1 MTQREAALAGR
12 ITSEMASVAEE
23 ERIPEKDLLEHIRRG
38 ETVILKNPG
47 RRNGRPLGIGRK
59 LRTKVNAN
67 VGTSPDSPDAGR
79 EIAKARIAVGAGADA
94 LMDLSTSGDL
104 EAIRKSLMEAVPVPL
119 GTVPIYEAAVEA
131 CRAGGDISD
140 MTADGLFSVLERQA
154 EQGVDF
160 VTVHCGVTRRSL
172 ERLKRQGR
180 VMHIVSRGGSFL
192 ASWMLAHREENPLYA
207 QFDRVLDI
215 AAAHDVTLSLG
226 DGLRPGSIL
235 DATDRAQI
243 EELILLGEL
252 TRRAWD
258 RGVQVMIE
266 GPGHVPLDQ
275 IESNIRLQKRLCEN
289 APFYVLGPLVTD
301 AAPGYDHIT
310 AAIGGAAAAA
320 AGADFLCY
328 VTPGEHLRLPD
339 EDDVRQ
345 GVIAARIAGHAGDI
359 VKGVPGALDRD
370 RAMSE
375 ARRRLDWEAQIAL
388 AIDPERPAA
397 FRQSAPPEQ
406 EEVCTM
412 CGSFCAIR
420 LMRDQSASTTP
431 SSFETEGSEP

>member
-1 MTQREAALAGR
+1 MTQRQAALAGR
-12 ITSEMASVAEE
+12 ITNEMASVAAE
-23 ERIPEKDLLEHIRRG
+23 ERISEKELLENVRRG

-47 RRNGRPLGIGRK
+47 RRNGRPLGVGRK

-67 VGTSPDSPDAGR
+67 VGTSPDSPDTAG
-79 EIAKARIAVGAGADA
+79 ETAKARIAVDAGADA

-104 EAIRKSLMEAVPVPL
+104 REIRVALMEAVPVAL

-140 MTADGLFSVLERQA
+140 MTVESLFAVLERQA

-160 VTVHCGVTRRSL
+160 FTVHCGVTRRSL
-172 ERLKRQGR
+172 ERLTRQGR
-180 VMHIVSRGGSFL
+180 VMSIVSRGGSFL
-192 ASWMLAHREENPLYA
+192 ASWMAAHRAENPLYEGY
-207 QFDRVLDI
+207 DRLLDI
-215 AAAHDVTLSLG
+215 AARHDVTLSLG

-235 DATDRAQI
+235 DATDRAQV

-266 GPGHVPLDQ
+266 GPGHVPLNQ
-275 IESNIRLQKRLCEN
+275 IEANIRLQKSLCEN

-310 AAIGGAAAAA
+310 AAIGGAVAAA

-339 EDDVRQ
+339 GEDVRQ
-345 GVIAARIAGHAGDI
+345 GVVAARIAGHAADI
-359 VKGVPGALDRD
+359 VKGVPGALERD

-375 ARRRLDWEAQIAL
+375 ARRRLDWESQYRMAL
-388 AIDPERPAA
+388 DPERPRAL
-397 FRQSAPPEQ
+397 RQSSPPEQ
-406 EEVCTM
+406 EEACTM
-412 CGSFCAIR
+412 CGSYCAIR
-420 LMRDQSASTTP
+420 LMRD
-431 SSFETEGSEP
+431 SSSVSKPFPTEESGP